1 MRILITNDDGAD
13 ASQLVPFIKWC
24 RKLGEVITVVP
35 KYEQSGKSHCIEIH
49 KSFEAKEVE
58 LAPDIKAWAIDSSPA
73 DCVRFAVYGLHEKID
88 LVLSGINRGINVGV
102 DVAYSGTVAAIFE
115 AGVLGIPGVA
125 LSTEVP
131 GYETAVQHLDMIL
144 EIFKQHKL
152 LEVHSLYNVN
162 IPTKVQGYCFTRQ
175 GGPHFSVGFEPQGQD
190 MYLPIGE
197 CIYQDR
203 NDLSLDGDAIAHEHI
218 SILPLSLARTD
229 MDALKKLRQLRK

>member
-1 MRILITNDDGAD
+1 MRILITNDDGVQ

-24 RKLGEVITVVP
+24 RQLGEVITVVP
-35 KYEQSGKSHCIEIH
+35 KYEQSGKSHSIEIH

-58 LAPDIKAWAIDSSPA
+58 LEPGIKVWAIDSSPA
-73 DCVRFAVYGLHEKID
+73 DCVRFAVYGLNEKID

-115 AGVLGIPGVA
+115 AGVLGIPGIA

-131 GYETAVQHLDMIL
+131 GYESAVQHLDMIYD
-144 EIFKQHKL
+144 IFKRHQL

-162 IPTKVQGYCFTRQ
+162 IPTRVQGYRFTRQ
-175 GGPHFSVGFEPQGQD
+175 GGIHYSVGFLPQEND
-190 MYLPIGE
+190 MYLPTGD
-197 CIYQDR
+197 CIYEDE
-203 NDLSLDGDAIAHEHI
+203 NDLNLDGDAIAHDHI

-229 MDALKKLRQLRK
+229 MDVFKKLNK